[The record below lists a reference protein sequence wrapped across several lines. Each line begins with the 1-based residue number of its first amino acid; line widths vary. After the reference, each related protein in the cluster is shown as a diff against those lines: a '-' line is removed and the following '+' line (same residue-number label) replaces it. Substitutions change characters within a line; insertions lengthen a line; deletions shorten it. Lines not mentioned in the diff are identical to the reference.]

1 MKLSC
6 PSCGADVEFK
16 SRSSVFGVCPFCAS
30 TLVRHDVNLETLG
43 KMADL
48 PPDMSPLQIGTRGRF
63 GPSSFEIVG
72 RLKVKWAEGSW
83 NEWFALLDDG
93 REGWLGEFQGFY
105 TMSFPV
111 DGAGSLPPVEKL
123 RAGTPVVI
131 GKTSYQV
138 DDIRPVVCEGSEGE
152 LPFKAVKGRK
162 SVSVDLGGQG
172 EKFAT
177 LDYSDD
183 EGVLFFEGR
192 YVDFDDFKF
201 QALREIDG
209 W

>member
-1 MKLSC
+1 M
-6 PSCGADVEFK
+6 EFK
-16 SRSSVFGVCPFCAS
+16 SKASVFGVCPFCAS

-43 KMADL
+43 KMAEL
-48 PPDMSPLQIGTRGRF
+48 PPDVSPLQIGTRGRF
-63 GPSSFEIVG
+63 KSSSFEIVG

-83 NEWFALLDDG
+83 NEWFVLLDDG
-93 REGWLGEFQGFY
+93 SEGWLGEFQGFY

-111 DGAGSLPPVEKL
+111 EDASAVPPVNKL
-123 RAGTPVVI
+123 RPGEKVSV
-131 GKTSYQV
+131 GKSQYQV
-138 DDIRPVVCEGSEGE
+138 DDIREIVCQGSEGE

-162 SVSVDLGGQG
+162 SVSVDLGGDG
-172 EKFAT
+172 ERFAT
-177 LDYSDD
+177 IDYSDED
-183 EGVLFFEGR
+183 GVLLFEGR

>member
-16 SRSSVFGVCPFCAS
+16 SKSSVFGVCPFCAS
-30 TLVRHDVNLETLG
+30 TLVRHDINLETLG
-43 KMADL
+43 KMAEL
-48 PPDMSPLQIGTRGRF
+48 PPDVSPLQLGTRGRF
-63 GPSSFEIVG
+63 GNSSFEIVG

-105 TMSFPV
+105 TMSFQV
-111 DGAGSLPPVEKL
+111 EDVSGIPPVGRLKP
-123 RAGTPVVI
+123 GVKVTV
-131 GKTSYQV
+131 GKSEYQV
-138 DDIRPVVCEGSEGE
+138 DDIREIVCQGSEGE
-152 LPFKAVKGRK
+152 LPFRAVKGRK
-162 SVSVDLGGQG
+162 SVSVDLGGDG
-172 EKFAT
+172 ETFASM
-177 LDYSDD
+177 DCSDD
-183 EGVLFFEGR
+183 EGVLVYTGR